1 MWNYVSFLTFNWKLI
16 DFEAREPEDKNT
28 DLFLFYSVIGP
39 VLIEITLNMYIKIK
53 KISNSFMA
61 LSLKYIFRVQ

>member
-1 MWNYVSFLTFNWKLI
+1 MWNYVSFLTFNWKLT
-16 DFEAREPEDKNT
+16 DFEATEPEDKNT
-28 DLFLFYSVIGP
+28 ALFLFYSVIGP

>member
-1 MWNYVSFLTFNWKLI
+1 MWNYVSFQTFNWKLT

>member
-1 MWNYVSFLTFNWKLI
+1 MWNYVSIRTFNWKLI

-61 LSLKYIFRVQ
+61 LSLKYTFRVQ